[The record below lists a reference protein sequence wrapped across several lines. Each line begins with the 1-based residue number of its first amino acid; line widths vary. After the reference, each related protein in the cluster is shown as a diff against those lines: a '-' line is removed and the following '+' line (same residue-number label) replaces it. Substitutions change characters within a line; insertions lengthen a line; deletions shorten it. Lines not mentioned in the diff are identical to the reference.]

1 MIKHAILSIA
11 TGALC
16 IVLAGCNTSQR
27 QPTNVEVG
35 YNQLCVGVDGVWYA
49 GDPFAPVVNNSGCT
63 RYGVQ
68 PMFPQ

>member
-1 MIKHAILSIA
+1 MIKHAIQTIA
-11 TGALC
+11 AGAAM
-16 IVLAGCNTSQR
+16 IMLAGCVQQPR

-49 GDPFAPVVNNSGCT
+49 GDPFAPVVNDSACL
-63 RYGVQ
+63 RHGVQ

>member
-1 MIKHAILSIA
+1 MIKHAIQTIA
-11 TGALC
+11 AGAVM
-16 IVLAGCNTSQR
+16 IMLAGCAQQHR

-49 GDPFAPVVNNSGCT
+49 GDPFAPVENNSACL
-63 RYGVQ
+63 RHGVQ

>member
-1 MIKHAILSIA
+1 MTRSLLTIA
-11 TGALC
+11 TGAVV
-16 IVLAGCNTSQR
+16 IMLAGCAQQHR

-49 GDPFAPVVNNSGCT
+49 GDPFAPVENNSACL
-63 RYGVQ
+63 RHGVQ

>member
-1 MIKHAILSIA
+1 MKRAILTVA
-11 TGALC
+11 AGAAM
-16 IVLAGCNTSQR
+16 IMLAGCVQQQR

-49 GDPFAPVVNNSGCT
+49 GDPFAPVENNSACL
-63 RYGVQ
+63 RHGVQ

>member
-1 MIKHAILSIA
+1 MKHAILSIA
-11 TGALC
+11 AGALA
-16 IVLAGCNTSQR
+16 IALSGCSAQQR

-35 YNQLCVGVDGVWYA
+35 YNQMCVGVDGCWYP